1 MTWLIVNAVFFLQY
15 MLEKERDGRESE
27 RKSRRGRGTGRIE
40 GAAKV
45 EKFSKCL
52 FFSYDICAIF

>member
-1 MTWLIVNAVFFLQY
+1 